1 MGKRH
6 GLLIPFLI
14 FFAIIAAS
22 GAIIITN
29 LPAVL
34 RMVEEIEKAE
44 EPQTAEIER
53 ILYDKDGN
61 EIICAVRIPT
71 EERDALHAAA
81 EAAIAPVPEETPSL
95 TTLIPA
101 NTRLIGISGKDGY
114 IYMHLSGDITGK
126 DSKALEQIEKS
137 MKLSFDFRE
146 LHFIINDEIIE

>member
-6 GLLIPFLI
+6 GLLIPFMI

-44 EPQTAEIER
+44 EPQAAEVER
-53 ILYDKDGN
+53 ILYDKGGN

-71 EERDALHAAA
+71 EGRDALHAAA

-101 NTRLIGISGKDGY
+101 NTRLIGISEKDGY
-114 IYMHLSGDITGK
+114 IYMHLSGDMTGK